1 MFRSTLAVLA
11 STSAILIS
19 IPARAAD
26 LPSPVQPVRRSPMRR
41 RSRGRVLMSEV
52 NSVG

>member
-11 STSAILIS
+11 STSAILIIS
-19 IPARAAD
+19 RPARPICPPRFSR
-26 LPSPVQPVRRSPMRR
+26 LRRSPMRR
-41 RSRGRVLMSEV
+41 RSRGRVFMSEV

>member
-19 IPARAAD
+19 IPARVAHW
-26 LPSPVQPVRRSPMRR
+26 PSPVQPVAPVAVCRRLPRTGFM
-41 RSRGRVLMSEV
+41 LEV